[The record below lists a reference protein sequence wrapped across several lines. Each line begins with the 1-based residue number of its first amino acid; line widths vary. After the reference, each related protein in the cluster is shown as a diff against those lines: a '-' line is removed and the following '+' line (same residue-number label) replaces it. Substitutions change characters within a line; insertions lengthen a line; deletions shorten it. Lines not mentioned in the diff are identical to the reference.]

1 MEWHNN
7 LSVSN
12 LFLSHDVN
20 IEGDDGIYTIH
31 IPSLKE
37 YAQSPFYSQFLH
49 LFDAE
54 SLDQWRT
61 IMPDVSKAHLLQLLM
76 TEPRITNLKE
86 FRSIS
91 HLLYD
96 NLSSLIIGFNVKER
110 KLYCNDSPIT
120 DNALS
125 EILYILKLG
134 IGQKVEAPQHFGPGE
149 EQARLFYERAERAK
163 RKINKIREENKKSS
177 ELVDMFSLIVYKFP
191 MYTFEELY
199 AMTIMQLHYLQN
211 MASKMLSYEHGMTA
225 YLAGNLKKPPQFFLK

>member
-12 LFLSHDVN
+12 LFLSHDVS
-20 IEGDDGIYTIH
+20 IEGEDGTYTIH

-49 LFDAE
+49 LFDEE

-61 IMPDVSKAHLLQLLM
+61 IVPNVSKAHLLQLLM

-96 NLSSLIIGFNVKER
+96 NLNSLIIGFNVKER

-120 DNALS
+120 DNA
-125 EILYILKLG
+125 
-134 IGQKVEAPQHFGPGE
+134 
-149 EQARLFYERAERAK
+149 
-163 RKINKIREENKKSS
+163 
-177 ELVDMFSLIVYKFP
+177 
-191 MYTFEELY
+191 
-199 AMTIMQLHYLQN
+199 
-211 MASKMLSYEHGMTA
+211 
-225 YLAGNLKKPPQFFLK
+225 